1 MEKFKGLDEEKQQK
15 ILDASLKEFAEH
27 GYEKASTNR
36 MVKEAGIGKGML
48 FYYFNS
54 KKDLYEYLVEY
65 SLDFT
70 VEKYFNQV
78 DTSETDFIERLK
90 QTAQVKTKAQTE
102 NRNVFNFLST
112 YMLSTEIKVPARLQK
127 KYEYMQEMGNRMIY
141 EGIDLTLFRDDVNVE
156 KAFKLIRWSIEGYQ
170 NELLH
175 SLQGQNMAQVDFAPY
190 WEEFYAYMEILKKSF
205 YKEGEREQ

>member
-36 MVKEAGIGKGML
+36 IVKEAGIGKGML
-48 FYYFNS
+48 FYYFTS
-54 KKDLYEYLVEY
+54 KKDLYEYLTEY

-70 VEKYFNQV
+70 VDKYFQRV

-90 QTAQVKTKAQTE
+90 KTAQVKMEAQME
-102 NRNVFNFLST
+102 NKNVFNFLGT
-112 YMLSTEIKVPARLQK
+112 FMLSPGADMPPHIQK
-127 KYEYMQEMGNRMIY
+127 KYEHMLEMGNRMIY
-141 EGIDLTLFRDDVNVE
+141 EGIDLSLFRDDVDVE
-156 KAFKLIRWSIEGYQ
+156 KAFRLIRWSIEGYQ

-175 SLQGQNMAQVDFAPY
+175 KLEGQNIAHVDFAPY
-190 WEEFYAYMEILKKSF
+190 WDEFYEYLDILKKSF
-205 YKEGEREQ
+205 YKKREWEQ